1 MSERIKNIL
10 LLVKGSEEAFKG
22 ADVAIEIASALSA
35 RIIALNV
42 IPPEVIRVM
51 VKFLK
56 KSESEAYVE
65 LSEDGWKY
73 LYAIE
78 ERAKDNGVRIVLEQ
92 EEGHLERTVIDF
104 ARKYEVDMVVVGRE
118 TKKRTALQPPHK
130 LLSMVLDYLSV
141 PVLIV

>member
-1 MSERIKNIL
+1 MSKKIENIL
-10 LLVKGSEEAFKG
+10 LLVKGSEEAFK
-22 ADVAIEIASALSA
+22 AASIAIEVASALSA
-35 RIIALNV
+35 QIIALNV
-42 IPPEVIRVM
+42 IPPEVIKVM
-51 VKFLK
+51 VKVLK

-78 ERAKDNGVRIVLEQ
+78 EMVKDRGLRIVLEQ
-92 EEGHLERTVIDF
+92 EEGNLEKTVIDF
-104 ARKYEVDMVVVGRE
+104 ARKYDVDMVVVGRE

>member
-1 MSERIKNIL
+1 MINNIL
-10 LLVKGSEEAFKG
+10 FLVKGSEESFRA
-22 ADVAIEIASALSA
+22 ARVAIEIARSLNA
-35 RIIALNV
+35 RIIALNIIAPNV
-42 IPPEVIRVM
+42 IQVM
-51 VKFLK
+51 VKHLN

-78 ERAKDNGVRIVLEQ
+78 EMAKDQDVKILLEQ
-92 EEGHLERTVIDF
+92 EEGSLEKTVLDF
-104 ARKYEVDMVVVGRE
+104 AKKYEVDMVVVGRE

-130 LLSMVLDYLSV
+130 LLSMVLDYLSC

>member
-1 MSERIKNIL
+1 MGNDISNIL
-10 LLVKGSEEAFKG
+10 LLVKGSEESFRAG
-22 ADVAIEIASALSA
+22 DVAIELAGALSA
-35 RIIALNV
+35 RIIALNIV
-42 IPPEVIRVM
+42 PPEVIKAM
-51 VKFLK
+51 VKLLG

-78 ERAKDNGVRIVLEQ
+78 ERAKDRGVKIVLEQ
-92 EEGHLERTVIDF
+92 EEGNLEKVVLDF
-104 ARKYEVDMVVVGRE
+104 ARKYNIDMVVIGRE

-130 LLSMVLDYLSV
+130 LLSVVLDYLTI

>member
-1 MSERIKNIL
+1 MIQNIL
-10 LLVKGSEEAFKG
+10 LLVKGSEECFK
-22 ADVAIEIASALSA
+22 ASKVAIEVAKAMGA
-35 RIIALNV
+35 NIIALNIISPNV
-42 IPPEVIRVM
+42 IKVM
-51 VKFLK
+51 VKLLHK
-56 KSESEAYVE
+56 TESEAYVE

-78 ERAKDNGVRIVLEQ
+78 EMAKDQGVKIVLEQ
-92 EEGHLERTVIDF
+92 EEGNLEKTVIDF
-104 ARKYEVDMVVVGRE
+104 ARRYDIDMVVVGRE

>member
-1 MSERIKNIL
+1 MIKNIL
-10 LLVKGSEEAFKG
+10 LLVKGSQESFK
-22 ADVAIEIASALSA
+22 AASVAIEVAKALDA
-35 RIIALNV
+35 RVIALNV
-42 IPPEVIRVM
+42 IAPNVINVM
-51 VKFLK
+51 VKHLH

-78 ERAKDNGVRIVLEQ
+78 EMAKDQDVKIVLEQ
-92 EEGHLERTVIDF
+92 EEGNLEKTVLNF
-104 ARKYEVDMVVVGRE
+104 AKKYDIDMVVVGRE

-130 LLSMVLDYLSV
+130 LLSMVLDYLSC

>member
-1 MSERIKNIL
+1 MSAKIENIL
-10 LLVKGSEEAFKG
+10 LLVKGSEEAFK
-22 ADVAIEIASALSA
+22 AASVAIEIASALSA
-35 RIIALNV
+35 QIIALNV
-42 IPPEVIRVM
+42 IPVEVLKVM
-51 VKFLK
+51 VKVLK
-56 KSESEAYVE
+56 KTESEAYVE

-92 EEGHLERTVIDF
+92 EEGNLERTVIDF
-104 ARKYEVDMVVVGRE
+104 ARRYDVDMVVVGRE
-118 TKKRTALQPPHK
+118 TKRRTALQPPHK

>member
-1 MSERIKNIL
+1 MAKKIENIL
-10 LLVKGSEEAFKG
+10 LLVKGSEEAFR
-22 ADVAIEIASALSA
+22 AASVAIEIASALSA

-42 IPPEVIRVM
+42 ISPKVIKVM
-51 VKFLK
+51 VKLLK

-78 ERAKDNGVRIVLEQ
+78 EMVKDRGLRIVLEQ
-92 EEGHLERTVIDF
+92 EEGDLEKTVIDF
-104 ARKYEVDMVVVGRE
+104 ARKYDVDMVVVGRE